1 MNRKHAPRPAISIAV
16 ALIAAAALAACGSSS
31 SPQSSTS
38 SSSSGSAASAATGR
52 AELAACL
59 KQHGVTLPTRPSGA
73 KPPSGGYG
81 PGGGGFFGG
90 GGGGG
95 ARPRRWRRR
104 PKRQQRAGDEVP
116 GRDEGVRRELRR
128 RTAWCRSARWR
139 RREAERRGAC
149 ELQLLRRRA
158 RLQAAQAQHLGQ
170 RPDLP
175 AQDRVEQ
182 DVRGRGQGVRV
193 APATERR
200 GFGLRRVQRVAA
212 ASRLA
217 LSARSSRGPSS
228 PERR

>member
-95 ARPRRWRRR
+95 ARRGGGAGAPNGNSAQATKFRDAMKACGANFGGGRPGAGAPGGAGARPSAAALASFSSCVAAHGYKLPKPNTSGNGPIFPR
-104 PKRQQRAGDEVP
+104 KIESNK
-116 GRDEGVRRELRR
+116 
-128 RTAWCRSARWR
+128 TF
-139 RREAERRGAC
+139 EAAAKAC
-149 ELQLLRRRA
+149 ESHLR
-158 RLQAAQAQHLGQ
+158 
-170 RPDLP
+170 P
-175 AQDRVEQ
+175 
-182 DVRGRGQGVRV
+182 
-193 APATERR
+193 
-200 GFGLRRVQRVAA
+200 
-212 ASRLA
+212 
-217 LSARSSRGPSS
+217 SAGGSGSAGSS
-228 PERR
+228 E